1 MKKLILLS
9 FILLFLFPAIAAAMG
24 SPQST
29 NPNGPNYV
37 PPPPP
42 ALSNPK
48 AQEIIGLEKA
58 KLNIFSGM
66 NVIGNV
72 QKSIVTAGPKLAGR
86 LKNISGEIFGILT
99 VLAFIWLVMPMWFK
113 GMDFGAIVMFWVK
126 VLVIYGMLRE
136 YNYFWNEGVV
146 GFFITLKTQI
156 MGAHT
161 GMIAFTFDVFAKIL
175 WAILKSFIG
184 GSVWAVITGGW
195 LLTGVLLLD
204 VATLLMLLIAIIM
217 IIGTIFLVEI
227 YIVIALVTGYIFI
240 PFAVIKQGEFLFNG
254 WLKFLISSAFSY
266 FLIGLAMKLFE
277 IIFSSITFDPSFG
290 QMFSL
295 GEQLGVLIVLVLFAY
310 LITKIPSL
318 AGELIAGTPNISVG
332 GAVAGAVGAI
342 SVMTGAG
349 RIAGAAGT
357 GGTSELAVQG
367 AKLAKHWT
375 KMKDFKGMR
384 NAFKH
389 KGGGDKN

>member
-1 MKKLILLS
+1 MKKLILLL
-9 FILLFLFPAIAAAMG
+9 FILLSLFPAIAAAMG

-37 PPPPP
+37 PPAP

-48 AQEIIGLEKA
+48 VQEIITLKKA

-66 NVIGNV
+66 NILGEV
-72 QKSIVTAGPKLAGR
+72 QKSIITAGPKLAGR
-86 LKNISGEIFGILT
+86 LHNISGEIFGILT

-126 VLVIYGMLRE
+126 VLIIYGMLRE
-136 YNYFWNEGVV
+136 YNYFWNEGIV
-146 GFFITLKTQI
+146 GFFIYLKTQI

-161 GMIAFTFDVFAKIL
+161 EMITFTFEVFAKIL
-175 WAILKSFIG
+175 WAILESFVG

-195 LLTGVLLLD
+195 PLAGILLLD
-204 VATLLMLLIAIIM
+204 VATLLMLFIAIIM
-217 IIGTIFLVEI
+217 IIGTIFLVQI

-266 FLIGLAMKLFE
+266 FLIGLVMKLFE
-277 IIFSSITFDPSFG
+277 VIFSSITYDPSLG
-290 QMFSL
+290 QMLSL
-295 GEQLGVLIVLVLFAY
+295 GEQLGVLIVLILFAY

-318 AGELIAGTPNISVG
+318 AGELIAGTPNISVS
-332 GAVAGAVGAI
+332 GAVAGAMGAVSI
-342 SVMTGAG
+342 MAGAG
-349 RIAGAAGT
+349 RIAGAAAT
-357 GGTSELAVQG
+357 GGTSELAAQG

-375 KMKDFKGMR
+375 KVKDFKGIR
-384 NAFKH
+384 GAFKN
-389 KGGGDKN
+389 KGGDKN